1 MSIAEKLT
9 QIAENEQK
17 VFDAGKKA
25 EYDHFWDT
33 FQLEGKRVD
42 YQYGFGSVGWN
53 DKTFK
58 PKYDI
63 ILGVGVTGSYT
74 FWCCGVSNL
83 KEALDKRGV
92 KLDTSKCKYMHSF
105 LRGARCVE
113 VPTIDLSE
121 CSNSTGT
128 ASCFSSTYLIT
139 IEKIVFSKTTNISST
154 MFQNATSLQN
164 VVCEGVIAKS
174 INFGSCPL
182 TKASITSA
190 FNAFS
195 ATIMNQTATFK
206 KDAVNVAF
214 ETSEGA
220 ADGSTSAEW
229 LNLIATKPNWTISLV

>member
-1 MSIAEKLT
+1 MSIADKLT
-9 QIAENEQK
+9 QIAENGQK
-17 VFDAGKKA
+17 IYDAGKKA
-25 EYDHFWDT
+25 EYDAFWDGY
-33 FQLEGKRVD
+33 QLEGKRID
-42 YQYGFGSVGWN
+42 YQYAFGSVGWN
-53 DKTFK
+53 DETFK

-105 LRGARCVE
+105 LRSARCVE

-139 IEKIVFSKTTNISST
+139 IEKIVFSKTTNISPT

-174 INFGSCPL
+174 INFGASLLL
-182 TKASITSA
+182 TAESMKSIITHLKNYAGTGDEYSQKLTVPSDA
-190 FNAFS
+190 WERLETDS
-195 ATIMNQTATFK
+195 TAPDGGTW
-206 KDAVNVAF
+206 KDYVKYTLCWN
-214 ETSEGA
+214 
-220 ADGSTSAEW
+220 
-229 LNLIATKPNWTISLV
+229 I

>member
-1 MSIAEKLT
+1 MSMADKLT
-9 QIAENEQK
+9 QIAENEKK
-17 VFDAGKKA
+17 VYEAGKKS
-25 EYDHFWDT
+25 EYDRFWDT
-33 FQLEGKRVD
+33 FQLKGKRID
-42 YQYGFGSVGWN
+42 YQYAFGSVGWN
-53 DKTFK
+53 DETFK

-63 ILGVGVTGSYT
+63 ILGGGVTGTYT

-113 VPTIDLSE
+113 VPTIDLSQ
-121 CSNSTGT
+121 CSNSTGA
-128 ASCFSSTYLIT
+128 ASCFSSTYLVT
-139 IEKIVFSKTTNISST
+139 IEKIVFSKNTNISPT

-174 INFGSCPL
+174 IDFGSCPL

-195 ATIMNQTATFK
+195 ATIMNQAATFK